1 MRILIVVA
9 LTVPLAGCFSLTA
22 PNFGLVAPKTIP
34 EWAMSP
40 HAENTAEPSAK
51 PRRNVAVRR
60 PAPAVQVVERTGTIS
75 DAPTNMQP
83 AGLGHA
89 VVRAK
94 PTALP
99 SPEPSARSS
108 EPTAFSPEWQAR
120 EDARDGT
127 LHRSMG
133 NICRGC

>member
-1 MRILIVVA
+1 MRILVVLA
-9 LTVPLAGCFSLTA
+9 LTMPLAGCFSLT
-22 PNFGLVAPKTIP
+22 APKTIP

-40 HAENTAEPSAK
+40 QAEIAAEPRAK
-51 PRRNVAVRR
+51 SRTVAAVRR
-60 PAPAVQVVERTGTIS
+60 PAVQVVERTGTVS

-83 AGLGHA
+83 AGLGSAVVRA

-94 PTALP
+94 PTALQP
-99 SPEPSARSS
+99 PAFAAQSS

-127 LHRSMG
+127 LRRSMG

>member
-1 MRILIVVA
+1 MRCLLVVA

-22 PNFGLVAPKTIP
+22 PKSIP

-40 HAENTAEPSAK
+40 QAENPAEPRAK
-51 PRRNVAVRR
+51 VTRHNVTRHNVAAR
-60 PAPAVQVVERTGTIS
+60 PPAVRVVERTGSVS
-75 DAPTNMQP
+75 DAPINMQP
-83 AGLGHA
+83 AGLGRA

-99 SPEPSARSS
+99 APEFSARSS
-108 EPTAFSPEWQAR
+108 EPTAFSTEWQAR
-120 EDARDGT
+120 ENERDGV
-127 LHRSMG
+127 LLRSMG

>member
-1 MRILIVVA
+1 M
-9 LTVPLAGCFSLTA
+9 
-22 PNFGLVAPKTIP
+22 
-34 EWAMSP
+34 
-40 HAENTAEPSAK
+40 
-51 PRRNVAVRR
+51 RR
-60 PAPAVQVVERTGTIS
+60 PAPAVQVVERTGSIS
-75 DAPTNMQP
+75 DVLVNMQP
-83 AGLGHA
+83 AGLGRA

-99 SPEPSARSS
+99 SRELGARSS

-127 LHRSMG
+127 LQRSMG